1 MLGSHVG
8 GRGWGGPEIWLTD
21 RQMFAL
27 RGDSMSLGM
36 GGGGGMARYWNKY
49 AKKAKK
55 PLFRRYMSIK
65 RKIFVK
71 QYAQQFKAFCW
82 AVIIDSLY
90 FIYTFR
96 VLWLANFIAVKY

>member
-36 GGGGGMARYWNKY
+36 GGGGYGALLEQICQKS
-49 AKKAKK
+49 KK
-55 PLFRRYMSIK
+55 
-65 RKIFVK
+65 
-71 QYAQQFKAFCW
+71 
-82 AVIIDSLY
+82 
-90 FIYTFR
+90 
-96 VLWLANFIAVKY
+96 